1 MQLTIVL
8 IFYTYIC
15 QSIEIIISKWNL
27 LYKSCHIK
35 YLLMKYTQ
43 NRGKV
48 WFWIFT
54 YFNIKVITDNILY
67 IVLFVLT
74 STDTSPFV
82 ERLYLI
88 KNIMMCKRK
97 IKLEAMISKLSTIKC
112 YLDCMWFH
120 KNIKIIRPDLM

>member
-1 MQLTIVL
+1 
-8 IFYTYIC
+8 
-15 QSIEIIISKWNL
+15 
-27 LYKSCHIK
+27 
-35 YLLMKYTQ
+35 
-43 NRGKV
+43 
-48 WFWIFT
+48 
-54 YFNIKVITDNILY
+54 VITDNILY

-112 YLDCMWFH
+112 YLDCM
-120 KNIKIIRPDLM
+120 